1 MGGASMINQTRVGR
15 QSAIRIFAQEYSDSN
30 LPLEGVGEYAPS
42 FIITKLGAKINR
54 ALFGGVIDRFER
66 RDGDNGPSYSG
77 QLRDATGGVHRF
89 QIAPFQPELHA
100 DAEELLAR
108 FESGD
113 RFLMMMVGRARWFES
128 DDGGIFT
135 SFRAEEFCIV
145 EREVYVNWLVETSAA
160 TLRRLAAYSASLGS
174 DNNSDALEA
183 AGVPSDLIEGMI
195 LAKGHYGEFDPESY
209 KVGVL
214 QGLSM
219 ALNSNTDIEI
229 MISSNDQV
237 SQPMKSENN
246 LSINE
251 SESFSNKPNLVP
263 DGNVED
269 LILTVV
275 RNSSNVDGMPYDS
288 IVLACTE
295 AGFSRESSEDAIEDL
310 RDIKCQIIE
319 PRFGFFQIL
328 D

>member
-1 MGGASMINQTRVGR
+1 MGGAAMMNQVRFGR

-42 FIITKLGAKINR
+42 FIITKLGAKVNR

-66 RDGDNGPSYSG
+66 REGDNGPTYSG
-77 QLRDATGGVHRF
+77 HLRDATGGVHRF

-113 RFLMMMVGRARWFES
+113 RFLMMMIGRARWFES

-135 SFRAEEFCIV
+135 SFRAEEFTTV
-145 EREVYVNWLVETSAA
+145 ERSVYVNWLVEASAA
-160 TLRRLAAYSASLGS
+160 TLRRLDAYNLSLES
-174 DNNSDALEA
+174 ENTNESLKS
-183 AGVPSDLIEGMI
+183 AGVPVDLIEGMI
-195 LAKGHYGEFDPESY
+195 LAKNHYSSFDPENY

-214 QGLSM
+214 QSLSM
-219 ALNSNTDIEI
+219 AL
-229 MISSNDQV
+229 SSNSEIEQIITSTEESTV
-237 SQPMKSENN
+237 LEVPENSPQMKNDAVKSD
-246 LSINE
+246 S
-251 SESFSNKPNLVP
+251 KPTGDVDDVIL
-263 DGNVED
+263 NV
-269 LILTVV
+269 I
-275 RNSSNVDGMPYDS
+275 RSSSNPDGMPYDS
-288 IVLACTE
+288 IVLACVE

-310 RDIKCQIIE
+310 RDIKCEIIE

>member
-1 MGGASMINQTRVGR
+1 MGGAAMMNQVRFGR

-42 FIITKLGAKINR
+42 FIITKLGAKVNR

-66 RDGDNGPSYSG
+66 REGDNGPTYSG
-77 QLRDATGGVHRF
+77 HLRDATGGVHRF

-113 RFLMMMVGRARWFES
+113 RFLMMMIGRARWFES

-135 SFRAEEFCIV
+135 SFRAEEFTTV
-145 EREVYVNWLVETSAA
+145 ERSVYVNWLVEASAA
-160 TLRRLAAYSASLGS
+160 TLRRLDAYNLSLES
-174 DNNSDALEA
+174 ENTNESLKS
-183 AGVPSDLIEGMI
+183 AGVPVDLIEGMI
-195 LAKGHYGEFDPESY
+195 LAKNHYSSFDPENY

-214 QGLSM
+214 QSLSM
-219 ALNSNTDIEI
+219 AL
-229 MISSNDQV
+229 SSNSEIEQIITSTEESTVLEVPENSPQMENDAV
-237 SQPMKSENN
+237 KSD
-246 LSINE
+246 S
-251 SESFSNKPNLVP
+251 KPTGDVDDVIL
-263 DGNVED
+263 NV
-269 LILTVV
+269 I
-275 RNSSNVDGMPYDS
+275 RSSSNPDGMPYDS
-288 IVLACTE
+288 IVLACVE

-310 RDIKCQIIE
+310 RDIKCEIIE

>member
-1 MGGASMINQTRVGR
+1 MGGAAMMNQVRFGR

-42 FIITKLGAKINR
+42 FIVTKLGAKVNR

-66 RDGDNGPSYSG
+66 REGDNGPTYSG
-77 QLRDATGGVHRF
+77 HLRDATGGVHRF

-113 RFLMMMVGRARWFES
+113 RFLMMMIGRARWFES

-135 SFRAEEFCIV
+135 SFRAEEFTTV
-145 EREVYVNWLVETSAA
+145 ERSVYVNWLVEASAA
-160 TLRRLAAYSASLGS
+160 TLRRLDAYNLSLES
-174 DNNSDALEA
+174 ENTNESLKS
-183 AGVPSDLIEGMI
+183 AGVPVDLIEGMI
-195 LAKGHYGEFDPESY
+195 LAKNHYSSFDPENY

-214 QGLSM
+214 QSLSM
-219 ALNSNTDIEI
+219 AL
-229 MISSNDQV
+229 SSNSEIEQIITSTEESTVLEVPENSPQMENDAV
-237 SQPMKSENN
+237 KSD
-246 LSINE
+246 S
-251 SESFSNKPNLVP
+251 KPTGDVDDVIL
-263 DGNVED
+263 NV
-269 LILTVV
+269 I
-275 RNSSNVDGMPYDS
+275 RSSSNPDGMPYDS
-288 IVLACTE
+288 IVLACVE

-310 RDIKCQIIE
+310 RDIKCEIIE

>member
-1 MGGASMINQTRVGR
+1 MGGAAMMNQVRFGR

-42 FIITKLGAKINR
+42 FIITKLGAKVNR

-66 RDGDNGPSYSG
+66 REGDNGPTYSG
-77 QLRDATGGVHRF
+77 HLRDATGGVHRF

-113 RFLMMMVGRARWFES
+113 RFLMMMIGRARWFES

-135 SFRAEEFCIV
+135 SFRAEEFTTV
-145 EREVYVNWLVETSAA
+145 ERSVYVNWLVEASAA
-160 TLRRLAAYSASLGS
+160 TLRRLDAYNLSLES
-174 DNNSDALEA
+174 ENTNESLKS
-183 AGVPSDLIEGMI
+183 AGVPADLIEGMI
-195 LAKGHYGEFDPESY
+195 LAKNHYSSFDPENY

-214 QGLSM
+214 QSLSM
-219 ALNSNTDIEI
+219 AL
-229 MISSNDQV
+229 SSNSEIEQMITSTEESTV
-237 SQPMKSENN
+237 LEVPENN
-246 LSINE
+246 PQMKNDALKTDS
-251 SESFSNKPNLVP
+251 KPTGDVDDVIL
-263 DGNVED
+263 NV
-269 LILTVV
+269 I
-275 RNSSNVDGMPYDS
+275 RSSSNPDGMPYDS
-288 IVLACTE
+288 IVLACVE

-310 RDIKCQIIE
+310 RDIKCEIIE

>member
-1 MGGASMINQTRVGR
+1 MGGAAMMNQVRFGR
-15 QSAIRIFAQEYSDSN
+15 QSAIRIFAQEYSDAN

-42 FIITKLGAKINR
+42 FIITKLGAKVNR

-66 RDGDNGPSYSG
+66 REGDNGPTYSG
-77 QLRDATGGVHRF
+77 HLRDATGGVHRF

-135 SFRAEEFCIV
+135 SFRAEEFTTV
-145 EREVYVNWLVETSAA
+145 DRSVYVNWLVEASAA
-160 TLRRLAAYSASLGS
+160 TLRRLDAYNSSLESENSS
-174 DNNSDALEA
+174 DSLKS
-183 AGVPSDLIEGMI
+183 AGVPVDLIEGMI
-195 LAKGHYGEFDPESY
+195 LAKNHYSSFDPENY

-214 QGLSM
+214 QSLSM
-219 ALNSNTDIEI
+219 AL
-229 MISSNDQV
+229 SSN
-237 SQPMKSENN
+237 SEIEQMIA
-246 LSINE
+246 SSEESVIVETSE
-251 SESFSNKPNLVP
+251 SESQINNEDIKDTSNPTGDVDDVILNVIRSSPNP
-263 DGNVED
+263 DGV
-269 LILTVV
+269 
-275 RNSSNVDGMPYDS
+275 PYDS
-288 IVLACTE
+288 IVLACVE

-310 RDIKCQIIE
+310 RDIKCEIIE

>member
-1 MGGASMINQTRVGR
+1 MGGSTMMNQVRFGR
-15 QSAIRIFAQEYSDSN
+15 QSAIRIFAQEYSDAN

-42 FIITKLGAKINR
+42 FIITKLGAKVNR

-66 RDGDNGPSYSG
+66 REGDNGPTYSG
-77 QLRDATGGVHRF
+77 HLRDATGGVHRF

-113 RFLMMMVGRARWFES
+113 RFLMMMIGRARWFES

-135 SFRAEEFCIV
+135 SFRAEEFTTV
-145 EREVYVNWLVETSAA
+145 ERNVYVNWLVETSAA
-160 TLRRLAAYSASLGS
+160 TLRRLDAYNSSLES
-174 DNNSDALEA
+174 ENNSESLKS
-183 AGVPSDLIEGMI
+183 AGVPDDLIEGMI
-195 LAKGHYGEFDPESY
+195 LAKNHYSNFDSENY

-214 QGLSM
+214 QSLSM
-219 ALNSNTDIEI
+219 AL
-229 MISSNDQV
+229 SSN
-237 SQPMKSENN
+237 SEIENILTSVEETIAPQIN
-246 LSINE
+246 ENKTPIGNETVNE
-251 SESFSNKPNLVP
+251 SEPSGDVDDFILNAIRNSPNP
-263 DGNVED
+263 DGA
-269 LILTVV
+269 
-275 RNSSNVDGMPYDS
+275 PYDS
-288 IVLACTE
+288 IVLACVQ

-310 RDIKCQIIE
+310 RDIKCEIIE

>member
-1 MGGASMINQTRVGR
+1 MMNQVRFGR

-42 FIITKLGAKINR
+42 FIITKLGAKVNR

-66 RDGDNGPSYSG
+66 REGDNGPTYSG
-77 QLRDATGGVHRF
+77 HLRDATGGVHRF

-113 RFLMMMVGRARWFES
+113 RFLMMMIGRARWFES

-135 SFRAEEFCIV
+135 SFRAEEFTTV
-145 EREVYVNWLVETSAA
+145 ERSVYVNWLVEASAA
-160 TLRRLAAYSASLGS
+160 TLRRLDAYNLSLES
-174 DNNSDALEA
+174 ENTNESLKSV
-183 AGVPSDLIEGMI
+183 GVPEDLIEGMI
-195 LAKGHYGEFDPESY
+195 LAKNHYSSFDPENY

-214 QGLSM
+214 QSLSM
-219 ALNSNTDIEI
+219 AL
-229 MISSNDQV
+229 SSNSEIEQMITSTEESTV
-237 SQPMKSENN
+237 LEVPENSPQMKNDAVKSD
-246 LSINE
+246 S
-251 SESFSNKPNLVP
+251 KPTGDVDDVIL
-263 DGNVED
+263 NV
-269 LILTVV
+269 I
-275 RNSSNVDGMPYDS
+275 RSSSNPDGMPYDS
-288 IVLACTE
+288 IVLACVE

-310 RDIKCQIIE
+310 RDIKCEIIE

>member
-1 MGGASMINQTRVGR
+1 MGGATMMNQVRFGR

-42 FIITKLGAKINR
+42 FIITKLGAKVNR

-66 RDGDNGPSYSG
+66 REGDNGPTYSG
-77 QLRDATGGVHRF
+77 HLRDATGGVHRF

-113 RFLMMMVGRARWFES
+113 RFLMMMIGRARWFES

-135 SFRAEEFCIV
+135 SFRAEEFTTV
-145 EREVYVNWLVETSAA
+145 ERSVYVNWLVEASAA
-160 TLRRLAAYSASLGS
+160 TLRRLDAYNLSLDS
-174 DNNSDALEA
+174 ENTNESLKS
-183 AGVPSDLIEGMI
+183 AGVPADLIEGMI
-195 LAKGHYGEFDPESY
+195 LAKNHYSSFDPENY

-214 QGLSM
+214 QSLSM
-219 ALNSNTDIEI
+219 AL
-229 MISSNDQV
+229 SSNSEIEQIITSTEESTMLEV
-237 SQPMKSENN
+237 PENSPQMKNDLVKSD
-246 LSINE
+246 S
-251 SESFSNKPNLVP
+251 KPTDDVDDVIL
-263 DGNVED
+263 NV
-269 LILTVV
+269 I
-275 RNSSNVDGMPYDS
+275 RSSSNPDGMPYDS
-288 IVLACTE
+288 IVLACVE

-310 RDIKCQIIE
+310 RDIKCEIIE

>member
-1 MGGASMINQTRVGR
+1 MGGAAMMNQVRFGR

-42 FIITKLGAKINR
+42 FIITKLGAKVNR

-66 RDGDNGPSYSG
+66 REGDNGPTYSG
-77 QLRDATGGVHRF
+77 HLRDATGGVHRF
-89 QIAPFQPELHA
+89 QVAPFQPELHA

-113 RFLMMMVGRARWFES
+113 RFLMMMIGRARWFES

-135 SFRAEEFCIV
+135 SFRAEEFTTV
-145 EREVYVNWLVETSAA
+145 ERSVYVNWLVEASAA
-160 TLRRLAAYSASLGS
+160 TLRRLDAYNLSLES
-174 DNNSDALEA
+174 ENTNESLKS
-183 AGVPSDLIEGMI
+183 AGVPADLIEGMI
-195 LAKGHYGEFDPESY
+195 LAKNHYSSFDPENY

-214 QGLSM
+214 QSLSM
-219 ALNSNTDIEI
+219 AL
-229 MISSNDQV
+229 SSNSEIEQMITSTEESTV
-237 SQPMKSENN
+237 LEVPENN
-246 LSINE
+246 PQMKNDALKTDS
-251 SESFSNKPNLVP
+251 KPTGDVDDIIL
-263 DGNVED
+263 NV
-269 LILTVV
+269 I
-275 RNSSNVDGMPYDS
+275 RSSSNPDGMPYDS
-288 IVLACTE
+288 IVLACVE

-310 RDIKCQIIE
+310 RDIKCEIIE

>member
-1 MGGASMINQTRVGR
+1 MGGAAMMNQVRFGR

-42 FIITKLGAKINR
+42 FIITKLGAKVNR

-66 RDGDNGPSYSG
+66 REGDNGPTYSG
-77 QLRDATGGVHRF
+77 HLRDATGGVHRF

-113 RFLMMMVGRARWFES
+113 RFLMMMIGRARWFES

-135 SFRAEEFCIV
+135 SFRAEEFTTV
-145 EREVYVNWLVETSAA
+145 ERSVYVNWLVEASAA
-160 TLRRLAAYSASLGS
+160 TLRRLDAYNLSLES
-174 DNNSDALEA
+174 ENTNESLKS
-183 AGVPSDLIEGMI
+183 AGVPADLIEGMI
-195 LAKGHYGEFDPESY
+195 LAKNHYSSFDPENY

-214 QGLSM
+214 QSLSM
-219 ALNSNTDIEI
+219 AL
-229 MISSNDQV
+229 SSNSEIEQMITSTEESPVLEVPENSPQMENDAV
-237 SQPMKSENN
+237 KSD
-246 LSINE
+246 S
-251 SESFSNKPNLVP
+251 KPTGDVDDVIL
-263 DGNVED
+263 NV
-269 LILTVV
+269 I
-275 RNSSNVDGMPYDS
+275 RSSSNPDGMPYDS
-288 IVLACTE
+288 IVLACVE

-310 RDIKCQIIE
+310 RDIKCEIIE

>member
-1 MGGASMINQTRVGR
+1 MGGAAMMNQVRFGR

-42 FIITKLGAKINR
+42 FIITKLGAKVNR

-66 RDGDNGPSYSG
+66 REGDNGPTYSG
-77 QLRDATGGVHRF
+77 HLRDATGGVHRF

-113 RFLMMMVGRARWFES
+113 RFLMMMIGRARWFES

-135 SFRAEEFCIV
+135 SFRAEEFTTV
-145 EREVYVNWLVETSAA
+145 ERSVYVNWLVETSAA
-160 TLRRLAAYSASLGS
+160 TLRRLDAYNLSLES
-174 DNNSDALEA
+174 ENTNESLKS
-183 AGVPSDLIEGMI
+183 AGVPADLIEGMI
-195 LAKGHYGEFDPESY
+195 LAKNHYSSFDPENY

-214 QGLSM
+214 QSLSM
-219 ALNSNTDIEI
+219 AL
-229 MISSNDQV
+229 SSNSEIEQMITSTEESTV
-237 SQPMKSENN
+237 LEVPENN
-246 LSINE
+246 PQMKNDDLKTDS
-251 SESFSNKPNLVP
+251 KPTGDVDDIIL
-263 DGNVED
+263 NV
-269 LILTVV
+269 I
-275 RNSSNVDGMPYDS
+275 RSSSNPDGMPYDS
-288 IVLACTE
+288 IVLACVE

-310 RDIKCQIIE
+310 RDIKCEIIE

>member
-1 MGGASMINQTRVGR
+1 MMNQVRFGR

-42 FIITKLGAKINR
+42 FIITKLGAKVNR

-66 RDGDNGPSYSG
+66 REGDNGPTYSG
-77 QLRDATGGVHRF
+77 HLRDATGGVHRF

-113 RFLMMMVGRARWFES
+113 RFLMMMIGRARWFES

-135 SFRAEEFCIV
+135 SFRAEEFTTV
-145 EREVYVNWLVETSAA
+145 ERSVYVNWLVEASAA
-160 TLRRLAAYSASLGS
+160 TLRRLDAYNLSLDS
-174 DNNSDALEA
+174 ENTNESLKS

-195 LAKGHYGEFDPESY
+195 LAKNHYSSFDPENY

-214 QGLSM
+214 QSLSM
-219 ALNSNTDIEI
+219 AL
-229 MISSNDQV
+229 SSNSEIEQIIT
-237 SQPMKSENN
+237 STEESTMLEAPENSPQMKNDAVKSD
-246 LSINE
+246 S
-251 SESFSNKPNLVP
+251 KPTGDV
-263 DGNVED
+263 DDV
-269 LILTVV
+269 ILDVI
-275 RNSSNVDGMPYDS
+275 RSSSNPDGMPYDS
-288 IVLACTE
+288 IVLACVE

-310 RDIKCQIIE
+310 RDIKCEIIE

>member
-1 MGGASMINQTRVGR
+1 MGGAAMMNQVRFGR

-42 FIITKLGAKINR
+42 FIVTKLGAKVNR

-66 RDGDNGPSYSG
+66 REGDNGPTYSG
-77 QLRDATGGVHRF
+77 HLRDATGGVHRF

-113 RFLMMMVGRARWFES
+113 RFLMMMIGRARWFES

-135 SFRAEEFCIV
+135 SFRAEEFTTV
-145 EREVYVNWLVETSAA
+145 ERSVYVNWLVEASAA
-160 TLRRLAAYSASLGS
+160 TLRRLDAYNLSLES
-174 DNNSDALEA
+174 ENTNESLKS
-183 AGVPSDLIEGMI
+183 AGVPADLIEGMI
-195 LAKGHYGEFDPESY
+195 LAKNHYSSFDPENY

-214 QGLSM
+214 QSLSM
-219 ALNSNTDIEI
+219 AL
-229 MISSNDQV
+229 SSNSEIEQIITSTEESTVLEVPENSPQMENDAV
-237 SQPMKSENN
+237 KSD
-246 LSINE
+246 S
-251 SESFSNKPNLVP
+251 KPTGDVDDVIL
-263 DGNVED
+263 NV
-269 LILTVV
+269 I
-275 RNSSNVDGMPYDS
+275 RSSSNPDGMPYDS
-288 IVLACTE
+288 IVLACVE

-310 RDIKCQIIE
+310 RDIKCEIIE

>member
-1 MGGASMINQTRVGR
+1 MGGSTMINQVRFGR
-15 QSAIRIFAQEYSDSN
+15 QSAIRIFAQEYSDAN

-42 FIITKLGAKINR
+42 FIITKLGAKVNR

-66 RDGDNGPSYSG
+66 REGDNGPTYSG
-77 QLRDATGGVHRF
+77 HLRDATGGVHRF

-145 EREVYVNWLVETSAA
+145 EREVYVNWLVETSSA

-174 DNNSDALEA
+174 DNNSDALESV
-183 AGVPSDLIEGMI
+183 GVPSDLIEGLI
-195 LAKGHYGEFDPESY
+195 LSKEHYGDFDPESY
-209 KVGVL
+209 RVGVL

-219 ALNSNTDIEI
+219 ALNSDAEIEL
-229 MISSNDQV
+229 MMPSSNQESQSSESEDTFSSQV
-237 SQPMKSENN
+237 SEDVAKKS
-246 LSINE
+246 
-251 SESFSNKPNLVP
+251 NLVAQG
-263 DGNVED
+263 DVEE
-269 LILTVV
+269 LILNVV
-275 RNSSNVDGMPYDS
+275 RNSSNVDGITYDS

-310 RDIKCQIIE
+310 RDIKCKIIE

>member
-1 MGGASMINQTRVGR
+1 MGGSTMMNQVRFSR
-15 QSAIRIFAQEYSDSN
+15 QSAIRIFAQEYSDAN

-42 FIITKLGAKINR
+42 FIITKLGAKVNR

-66 RDGDNGPSYSG
+66 REGDNGPTYSG
-77 QLRDATGGVHRF
+77 HLRDATGGVHRF

-113 RFLMMMVGRARWFES
+113 RFLMMMIGRARWFES

-135 SFRAEEFCIV
+135 SFRAEEFTTV
-145 EREVYVNWLVETSAA
+145 ERSVYVNWLVETSAA
-160 TLRRLAAYSASLGS
+160 TLRRLDAYNSSLES
-174 DNNSDALEA
+174 ENSVESLKS
-183 AGVPSDLIEGMI
+183 AGVPEDLIEGMI
-195 LAKGHYGEFDPESY
+195 LAKNHYSSFDPENY

-214 QGLSM
+214 QSLSM
-219 ALNSNTDIEI
+219 AV
-229 MISSNDQV
+229 SSNSEIEQMLI
-237 SQPMKSENN
+237 STEESKSPATSENN
-246 LSINE
+246 SQT
-251 SESFSNKPNLVP
+251 SDDVKSDSKPSGDVDEVILNVIRSSPNP
-263 DGNVED
+263 DGV
-269 LILTVV
+269 
-275 RNSSNVDGMPYDS
+275 PYDS
-288 IVLACTE
+288 IVLACVE

-310 RDIKCQIIE
+310 RDIKCEIIE

>member
-1 MGGASMINQTRVGR
+1 MGGAAMMNQVRFGR
-15 QSAIRIFAQEYSDSN
+15 QSAIRIFAQEYSDAN

-42 FIITKLGAKINR
+42 FIITKLGAKVNR

-66 RDGDNGPSYSG
+66 REGDNGPTYSG
-77 QLRDATGGVHRF
+77 HLRDATGGVHRF

-135 SFRAEEFCIV
+135 SFRAEEFTTV
-145 EREVYVNWLVETSAA
+145 DRSVYVNWLVEASAA
-160 TLRRLAAYSASLGS
+160 TLRRLDAYNSSLESENSS
-174 DNNSDALEA
+174 DSLKS
-183 AGVPSDLIEGMI
+183 AGVPVDLIEGMI
-195 LAKGHYGEFDPESY
+195 LAKNHYSSFDPENY

-214 QGLSM
+214 QSLSM
-219 ALNSNTDIEI
+219 AL
-229 MISSNDQV
+229 SSNSEIEQMIV
-237 SQPMKSENN
+237 SPEESVVVET
-246 LSINE
+246 
-251 SESFSNKPNLVP
+251 SESKSQINNEDIKNTSNPTGDVDDVILNVIRSSPNP
-263 DGNVED
+263 DGV
-269 LILTVV
+269 
-275 RNSSNVDGMPYDS
+275 PYDS
-288 IVLACTE
+288 IVLACVE

-310 RDIKCQIIE
+310 RDIKCEIIE

>member
-1 MGGASMINQTRVGR
+1 MGGAAMMNQVRFGR
-15 QSAIRIFAQEYSDSN
+15 QSAIRIFAHEYSDAN

-42 FIITKLGAKINR
+42 FIITKLGAKVNR

-66 RDGDNGPSYSG
+66 REGDNGPTYSG
-77 QLRDATGGVHRF
+77 HLRDATGGVHRF

-135 SFRAEEFCIV
+135 SFRAEEFTTV
-145 EREVYVNWLVETSAA
+145 DRSVYVNWLVEASAA
-160 TLRRLAAYSASLGS
+160 TLRRLDAYNSSLESENSS
-174 DNNSDALEA
+174 DSLKS
-183 AGVPSDLIEGMI
+183 AGVPVDLIEGMI
-195 LAKGHYGEFDPESY
+195 LAKNHYSSFDPENY

-214 QGLSM
+214 QSLSM
-219 ALNSNTDIEI
+219 AL
-229 MISSNDQV
+229 SSNSEIEQMIV
-237 SQPMKSENN
+237 SPEESVVVET
-246 LSINE
+246 
-251 SESFSNKPNLVP
+251 SESKSQKNNEDIKNAPNPTGDVDDVILNVIRSSSNP
-263 DGNVED
+263 DGV
-269 LILTVV
+269 
-275 RNSSNVDGMPYDS
+275 PYDS
-288 IVLACTE
+288 IVLACVE

-310 RDIKCQIIE
+310 RDIKCEIIE

>member
-1 MGGASMINQTRVGR
+1 MGGAAMMNQVRFGR

-42 FIITKLGAKINR
+42 FIITKLGAKVNR

-66 RDGDNGPSYSG
+66 REGDNGPTYSG
-77 QLRDATGGVHRF
+77 HLRDATGGVHRF

-113 RFLMMMVGRARWFES
+113 RFLMMMIGRARWFES

-135 SFRAEEFCIV
+135 SFRAEEFTTV
-145 EREVYVNWLVETSAA
+145 ERSVYVNWLVEASAA
-160 TLRRLAAYSASLGS
+160 TLRRLDAYNLSLES
-174 DNNSDALEA
+174 ENTNESLKS
-183 AGVPSDLIEGMI
+183 AGVPADLIEGMI
-195 LAKGHYGEFDPESY
+195 LAKNHYSSFDPENY

-214 QGLSM
+214 QSLSM
-219 ALNSNTDIEI
+219 AL
-229 MISSNDQV
+229 SSNSEIEQMITSTEESTV
-237 SQPMKSENN
+237 LEVPENSPQMKNDAVKSD
-246 LSINE
+246 S
-251 SESFSNKPNLVP
+251 KPTGDVDDVIL
-263 DGNVED
+263 NV
-269 LILTVV
+269 I
-275 RNSSNVDGMPYDS
+275 RSSSNPDGMPYDS
-288 IVLACTE
+288 IVLACVE

-310 RDIKCQIIE
+310 RDIKCEIIE

>member
-1 MGGASMINQTRVGR
+1 MMNQVRFGR

-42 FIITKLGAKINR
+42 FIITKLGAKVNR

-66 RDGDNGPSYSG
+66 REGDNGPTYSG
-77 QLRDATGGVHRF
+77 HLRDATGGVHRF

-113 RFLMMMVGRARWFES
+113 RFLMMMIGRARWFES

-135 SFRAEEFCIV
+135 SFRAEEFTTV
-145 EREVYVNWLVETSAA
+145 ERSVYVNWLVETSAA
-160 TLRRLAAYSASLGS
+160 TLRRLDAYNLSLES
-174 DNNSDALEA
+174 ENTNESLKS
-183 AGVPSDLIEGMI
+183 AGVPADLIEGMI
-195 LAKGHYGEFDPESY
+195 LAKNHYSSFDPENY

-214 QGLSM
+214 QSLSM
-219 ALNSNTDIEI
+219 AL
-229 MISSNDQV
+229 SSNSEIEQMITSTEESTV
-237 SQPMKSENN
+237 LEVPENSPQMKNDAVKSD
-246 LSINE
+246 S
-251 SESFSNKPNLVP
+251 KPTGDVDDVIL
-263 DGNVED
+263 NV
-269 LILTVV
+269 I
-275 RNSSNVDGMPYDS
+275 RSSSNPDGMPYDS
-288 IVLACTE
+288 IVLACVE

-310 RDIKCQIIE
+310 RDIKCEIIE

>member
-1 MGGASMINQTRVGR
+1 MGGAAMMNQVRFGR

-42 FIITKLGAKINR
+42 FIITKLGAKVNR

-66 RDGDNGPSYSG
+66 REGDNGPTYSG
-77 QLRDATGGVHRF
+77 HLRDATGGVHRF

-113 RFLMMMVGRARWFES
+113 RFLMMMIGRARWFES

-135 SFRAEEFCIV
+135 SFRAEEFTTV
-145 EREVYVNWLVETSAA
+145 ERSVYVNWLVEASAA
-160 TLRRLAAYSASLGS
+160 TLRRLDAYNLSLES
-174 DNNSDALEA
+174 ENTNESLKS
-183 AGVPSDLIEGMI
+183 AGVPADLIEGMI
-195 LAKGHYGEFDPESY
+195 LAKNHYSSFDPENY

-214 QGLSM
+214 QSLSM
-219 ALNSNTDIEI
+219 AL
-229 MISSNDQV
+229 SSNSEIEQMITSTEESTV
-237 SQPMKSENN
+237 LEVPENSPPMVNDAVKSD
-246 LSINE
+246 S
-251 SESFSNKPNLVP
+251 KPTGDVDDVIL
-263 DGNVED
+263 NV
-269 LILTVV
+269 I
-275 RNSSNVDGMPYDS
+275 RSSSKPDGMPYDS
-288 IVLACTE
+288 IVLACVE

-310 RDIKCQIIE
+310 RDIKCEIIE

>member
-1 MGGASMINQTRVGR
+1 MGGAAMMNQVRFGR

-42 FIITKLGAKINR
+42 FIITKLGAKVNR

-66 RDGDNGPSYSG
+66 REGDNGPTYSG
-77 QLRDATGGVHRF
+77 HLRDATGGVHRF

-113 RFLMMMVGRARWFES
+113 RFLMMMIGRARWFES

-135 SFRAEEFCIV
+135 SFRAEEFTTV
-145 EREVYVNWLVETSAA
+145 ERSVYVNWLVEASAA
-160 TLRRLAAYSASLGS
+160 TLRRLDAYNLSLES
-174 DNNSDALEA
+174 ENTNESLKS
-183 AGVPSDLIEGMI
+183 AGVPVDLIEGMI
-195 LAKGHYGEFDPESY
+195 LAKNHYSSFDPENY

-214 QGLSM
+214 QSLSM
-219 ALNSNTDIEI
+219 AL
-229 MISSNDQV
+229 SSNSEIEQMITSTEESTV
-237 SQPMKSENN
+237 LEVPENSPQTNNEAVKSD
-246 LSINE
+246 S
-251 SESFSNKPNLVP
+251 KPTGDVDDVIL
-263 DGNVED
+263 NV
-269 LILTVV
+269 I
-275 RNSSNVDGMPYDS
+275 RSSSNPDGMPYDS
-288 IVLACTE
+288 IVLACVE

-310 RDIKCQIIE
+310 RDIKCEIIE

>member
-1 MGGASMINQTRVGR
+1 MGGAAMMNQVRFGR
-15 QSAIRIFAQEYSDSN
+15 QSAIRIFAQEYSDAN

-42 FIITKLGAKINR
+42 FIITKLGAKVNR

-66 RDGDNGPSYSG
+66 REGDNGPTYSG
-77 QLRDATGGVHRF
+77 HLRDATGGVHRF

-135 SFRAEEFCIV
+135 SFRAEEFTTV
-145 EREVYVNWLVETSAA
+145 DRSVYVNWLVEASAA
-160 TLRRLAAYSASLGS
+160 TLRRLDAYNSSLESENSS
-174 DNNSDALEA
+174 DSLKS
-183 AGVPSDLIEGMI
+183 AGVPVDLIEGMI
-195 LAKGHYGEFDPESY
+195 LAKNHYSSFDPENY

-214 QGLSM
+214 QSLSM
-219 ALNSNTDIEI
+219 AL
-229 MISSNDQV
+229 SSNSEIEQMIV
-237 SQPMKSENN
+237 SPEESVVVET
-246 LSINE
+246 
-251 SESFSNKPNLVP
+251 SESKSQINNEGIKNAPNPTGDVDDVILNVIRSSSNP
-263 DGNVED
+263 DGV
-269 LILTVV
+269 
-275 RNSSNVDGMPYDS
+275 PYDS
-288 IVLACTE
+288 IVLACVE

-310 RDIKCQIIE
+310 RDIKCEIIE

>member
-1 MGGASMINQTRVGR
+1 MGGAAMMNQVRFGR
-15 QSAIRIFAQEYSDSN
+15 QSAIRIFAQEYSDAN

-42 FIITKLGAKINR
+42 FIITKLGAKVNR

-66 RDGDNGPSYSG
+66 REGDNGPTYSG
-77 QLRDATGGVHRF
+77 HLRDATGGVHRF

-135 SFRAEEFCIV
+135 SFRAEEFTTV
-145 EREVYVNWLVETSAA
+145 DRSVYVNWLVEASAA
-160 TLRRLAAYSASLGS
+160 TLRRLDAYNSSLES
-174 DNNSDALEA
+174 ENNSDSLES
-183 AGVPSDLIEGMI
+183 AGVPVDLIEGMI
-195 LAKGHYGEFDPESY
+195 LAKNHYSSFDPENY

-214 QGLSM
+214 QSLSM
-219 ALNSNTDIEI
+219 AL
-229 MISSNDQV
+229 SSN
-237 SQPMKSENN
+237 SEIEQMIA
-246 LSINE
+246 SSE
-251 SESFSNKPNLVP
+251 ESVVVETSESKSQINNEDIKNTSNPTGDVDDVILNVIRSSPNP
-263 DGNVED
+263 DGV
-269 LILTVV
+269 
-275 RNSSNVDGMPYDS
+275 PYDS
-288 IVLACTE
+288 IVLACVE

-310 RDIKCQIIE
+310 RDIKCEIIE

>member
-1 MGGASMINQTRVGR
+1 MGGATMMNQVRFGR
-15 QSAIRIFAQEYSDSN
+15 QSAIRIFAQEYSDAN

-42 FIITKLGAKINR
+42 FIITKLGAKVNR

-66 RDGDNGPSYSG
+66 REGDNGPTYSG
-77 QLRDATGGVHRF
+77 HLRDATGGVHRF

-135 SFRAEEFCIV
+135 SFRAEEFTTV
-145 EREVYVNWLVETSAA
+145 DRSVYVNWLVEASAA
-160 TLRRLAAYSASLGS
+160 TLRRLDAYNSSLESENSS
-174 DNNSDALEA
+174 DSLKS
-183 AGVPSDLIEGMI
+183 AGVPVDLIEGMI
-195 LAKGHYGEFDPESY
+195 LAKNHYSSFDPENY

-214 QGLSM
+214 QSLSM
-219 ALNSNTDIEI
+219 AL
-229 MISSNDQV
+229 SSNSEIEQMIV
-237 SQPMKSENN
+237 SPEESVVVET
-246 LSINE
+246 
-251 SESFSNKPNLVP
+251 SESKSQINNEDIKNAPNPTGDVDDVILNVIRSSSNP
-263 DGNVED
+263 DGV
-269 LILTVV
+269 
-275 RNSSNVDGMPYDS
+275 PYDS
-288 IVLACTE
+288 IVLACVE

-310 RDIKCQIIE
+310 RDIKCEIIE

>member
-1 MGGASMINQTRVGR
+1 MGGSTVINQVRIGR
-15 QSAIRIFAQEYSDSN
+15 QSAIRIFAQEYSDAN

-42 FIITKLGAKINR
+42 FIITKLGAKVNR

-66 RDGDNGPSYSG
+66 REGDNGPTYSG
-77 QLRDATGGVHRF
+77 HLRDATGGVHRF

-113 RFLMMMVGRARWFES
+113 RFLMMMIGRARWFES

-135 SFRAEEFCIV
+135 SFRAEEFTTV
-145 EREVYVNWLVETSAA
+145 DRSVYVNWLVEASAA
-160 TLRRLAAYSASLGS
+160 TLRRLDAYNSSLESENSS
-174 DNNSDALEA
+174 DSLKS
-183 AGVPSDLIEGMI
+183 AGVPVDLIEGMI
-195 LAKGHYGEFDPESY
+195 LAKNHYSSFDPENY

-214 QGLSM
+214 QSLSM
-219 ALNSNTDIEI
+219 AL
-229 MISSNDQV
+229 SSN
-237 SQPMKSENN
+237 SEIEQMIA
-246 LSINE
+246 SSE
-251 SESFSNKPNLVP
+251 ESVVVETSESKSQINNEDIKNTSNPTGDVDDVILNVIRSSPNP
-263 DGNVED
+263 DGV
-269 LILTVV
+269 
-275 RNSSNVDGMPYDS
+275 PYDS
-288 IVLACTE
+288 IVLACVE

-310 RDIKCQIIE
+310 RDIKCEIIE

>member
-1 MGGASMINQTRVGR
+1 MGGAAMMNQVRFGR

-42 FIITKLGAKINR
+42 FIITKLGAKVNR

-66 RDGDNGPSYSG
+66 REGDNGPTYSG
-77 QLRDATGGVHRF
+77 HLRDATGGVHRF

-113 RFLMMMVGRARWFES
+113 RFLMMMIGRARWFES

-135 SFRAEEFCIV
+135 SFRAEEFKRV
-145 EREVYVNWLVETSAA
+145 ERSVYVNWLVEASAA
-160 TLRRLAAYSASLGS
+160 TLRRLDAYNLSLES
-174 DNNSDALEA
+174 ENTNESLKSV
-183 AGVPSDLIEGMI
+183 GVPEDLIEGMI
-195 LAKGHYGEFDPESY
+195 LAKNHYSSFDPENY

-214 QGLSM
+214 QSLSM
-219 ALNSNTDIEI
+219 AL
-229 MISSNDQV
+229 SSNSEIEQMITSTEESTV
-237 SQPMKSENN
+237 LEVPENSPQMKNDALKSD
-246 LSINE
+246 SKPTGDVDDVIINVIR
-251 SESFSNKPNLVP
+251 S
-263 DGNVED
+263 
-269 LILTVV
+269 
-275 RNSSNVDGMPYDS
+275 SSNPDGMPYDS
-288 IVLACTE
+288 IVLACVE

-310 RDIKCQIIE
+310 RDIKCEIIE

>member
-1 MGGASMINQTRVGR
+1 MGGAAMMNQVRFGR

-42 FIITKLGAKINR
+42 FIVTKLGAKVNR

-66 RDGDNGPSYSG
+66 REGDNGPTYSG
-77 QLRDATGGVHRF
+77 HLRDATGGVHRF

-113 RFLMMMVGRARWFES
+113 RFLMMMIGRARWFES

-135 SFRAEEFCIV
+135 SFRAEEFTTV
-145 EREVYVNWLVETSAA
+145 ERSVYVNWLVEASAA
-160 TLRRLAAYSASLGS
+160 TLRRLDAYNLSLES
-174 DNNSDALEA
+174 ENTNESLKS
-183 AGVPSDLIEGMI
+183 AGVPADLIEGMI
-195 LAKGHYGEFDPESY
+195 LAKNHYSSFDPENY

-214 QGLSM
+214 QSLSM
-219 ALNSNTDIEI
+219 AL
-229 MISSNDQV
+229 SSNSEIEQMITSTEESTV
-237 SQPMKSENN
+237 LEVPENSPQMKNDAVKSD
-246 LSINE
+246 S
-251 SESFSNKPNLVP
+251 KPTGDVDDVIL
-263 DGNVED
+263 NV
-269 LILTVV
+269 I
-275 RNSSNVDGMPYDS
+275 RSSSNPDGMPYDS
-288 IVLACTE
+288 IVLACVE

-310 RDIKCQIIE
+310 RDIKCEIIE

>member
-1 MGGASMINQTRVGR
+1 MGGAAMMNQVRFGR
-15 QSAIRIFAQEYSDSN
+15 QSAIRIFAQEYSDAN

-42 FIITKLGAKINR
+42 FIITKLGAKVNR

-66 RDGDNGPSYSG
+66 REGDNGPTYSG
-77 QLRDATGGVHRF
+77 HLRDATGGVHRF

-135 SFRAEEFCIV
+135 SFRAEEFTTV
-145 EREVYVNWLVETSAA
+145 DRSVYVNWLVEASAA
-160 TLRRLAAYSASLGS
+160 TLRRLDAYNSSLESENSS
-174 DNNSDALEA
+174 DSLKS
-183 AGVPSDLIEGMI
+183 AGVPVDLIEGMI
-195 LAKGHYGEFDPESY
+195 LAKNHYSSFDPENY

-214 QGLSM
+214 QSLSM
-219 ALNSNTDIEI
+219 AL
-229 MISSNDQV
+229 SSN
-237 SQPMKSENN
+237 SEIEQMIA
-246 LSINE
+246 SSEESVVVETSE
-251 SESFSNKPNLVP
+251 SESQINNEDIKDTSNPTGDVDDVILNVIRSSPNP
-263 DGNVED
+263 DGV
-269 LILTVV
+269 
-275 RNSSNVDGMPYDS
+275 PYDS
-288 IVLACTE
+288 IVLACVE

-310 RDIKCQIIE
+310 RDIKCEIIE

>member
-1 MGGASMINQTRVGR
+1 MGGAAMMNQVRFGR

-42 FIITKLGAKINR
+42 FIITKLGAKVNR

-66 RDGDNGPSYSG
+66 REGDNGPTYSG
-77 QLRDATGGVHRF
+77 HLRDATGGVHRF

-113 RFLMMMVGRARWFES
+113 RFLMMMIGRARWFES

-135 SFRAEEFCIV
+135 SFRAEEFTTV
-145 EREVYVNWLVETSAA
+145 ERSVYVNWLVEASAA
-160 TLRRLAAYSASLGS
+160 TLRRLDAYNLSLES
-174 DNNSDALEA
+174 ENTNESLKS
-183 AGVPSDLIEGMI
+183 AGVPADLIEGMI
-195 LAKGHYGEFDPESY
+195 LAKNHYSSFDPENY

-214 QGLSM
+214 QSLSM
-219 ALNSNTDIEI
+219 AL
-229 MISSNDQV
+229 SSNSEIEQMITSTEESTV
-237 SQPMKSENN
+237 LEVPENSPQMKNDAVKSD
-246 LSINE
+246 SKPTGDVDDVIINVIR
-251 SESFSNKPNLVP
+251 S
-263 DGNVED
+263 
-269 LILTVV
+269 
-275 RNSSNVDGMPYDS
+275 SSNPDGMPYDS
-288 IVLACTE
+288 IVLACVE

-310 RDIKCQIIE
+310 RDIKCEIIE

>member
-1 MGGASMINQTRVGR
+1 MGGAAMMNQVRFGR
-15 QSAIRIFAQEYSDSN
+15 QSAIRIFAQEYSDAN

-42 FIITKLGAKINR
+42 FIITKLGAKVNR

-66 RDGDNGPSYSG
+66 REGDNGPTYSG
-77 QLRDATGGVHRF
+77 HLRDATGGVHRF

-135 SFRAEEFCIV
+135 SFRAEEFTTV
-145 EREVYVNWLVETSAA
+145 DRSVYVNWLVEASAA
-160 TLRRLAAYSASLGS
+160 TLRRLDAYNSSLESENSS
-174 DNNSDALEA
+174 DSLKS
-183 AGVPSDLIEGMI
+183 AGVPVDLIEGMI
-195 LAKGHYGEFDPESY
+195 LAKNHYSSFDPENY

-214 QGLSM
+214 QSLSM
-219 ALNSNTDIEI
+219 AL
-229 MISSNDQV
+229 SSN
-237 SQPMKSENN
+237 SEIEQMIA
-246 LSINE
+246 SSE
-251 SESFSNKPNLVP
+251 ESVVVETSESKSQINNEDIKNTSNPTGDVDDVILNVIRSSSNP
-263 DGNVED
+263 DGV
-269 LILTVV
+269 
-275 RNSSNVDGMPYDS
+275 PYDS
-288 IVLACTE
+288 IVLACVE

-310 RDIKCQIIE
+310 RDIKCEIIE

>member
-1 MGGASMINQTRVGR
+1 MGGATMMNQVRFGR

-42 FIITKLGAKINR
+42 FIITKLGAKVNR

-66 RDGDNGPSYSG
+66 REGDNGPTYSG
-77 QLRDATGGVHRF
+77 HLRDATGGVHRF

-113 RFLMMMVGRARWFES
+113 RFLMMMIGRARWFES

-135 SFRAEEFCIV
+135 SFRAEEFTTV
-145 EREVYVNWLVETSAA
+145 ERSVYVNWLVEASAA
-160 TLRRLAAYSASLGS
+160 TLRRLDAYNLSLES
-174 DNNSDALEA
+174 ENTNESLKS
-183 AGVPSDLIEGMI
+183 AGVPADLIEGMI
-195 LAKGHYGEFDPESY
+195 LAKNHYSSFDPENY

-214 QGLSM
+214 QSLSM
-219 ALNSNTDIEI
+219 AL
-229 MISSNDQV
+229 SSNSEIEQMITSTEESTV
-237 SQPMKSENN
+237 LEVPENSPQMKNDRVKSD
-246 LSINE
+246 S
-251 SESFSNKPNLVP
+251 KPTDDVDDVIL
-263 DGNVED
+263 NV
-269 LILTVV
+269 I
-275 RNSSNVDGMPYDS
+275 RSSSNPDGMPYDS
-288 IVLACTE
+288 IVLACVE

-310 RDIKCQIIE
+310 RDIKCEIIE

>member
-1 MGGASMINQTRVGR
+1 MGGAAMMNQVRFGR
-15 QSAIRIFAQEYSDSN
+15 QSAIRIFAQEYSDAN

-42 FIITKLGAKINR
+42 FIITKLGAKVNR

-66 RDGDNGPSYSG
+66 REGDNGPTYSG
-77 QLRDATGGVHRF
+77 HLRDATGGVHRF

-135 SFRAEEFCIV
+135 SFRAEEFTTV
-145 EREVYVNWLVETSAA
+145 DRSVYVNWLVEASAA
-160 TLRRLAAYSASLGS
+160 TLRRLDAYNSSLES
-174 DNNSDALEA
+174 ENNSDSLES
-183 AGVPSDLIEGMI
+183 AGVPIDLIEGMI
-195 LAKGHYGEFDPESY
+195 LAKNHYSSFDPENY

-214 QGLSM
+214 QSLSM
-219 ALNSNTDIEI
+219 AL
-229 MISSNDQV
+229 SSN
-237 SQPMKSENN
+237 SEIEQMIA
-246 LSINE
+246 SSE
-251 SESFSNKPNLVP
+251 ESVVVETSESKSQINNEDIKNTSNPTGDVDDVILNVIRSSPNP
-263 DGNVED
+263 DGV
-269 LILTVV
+269 
-275 RNSSNVDGMPYDS
+275 PYDS
-288 IVLACTE
+288 IVLACVE

-310 RDIKCQIIE
+310 RDIKCEIIE

>member
-1 MGGASMINQTRVGR
+1 MMNQVRFGR
-15 QSAIRIFAQEYSDSN
+15 QSAIRIFAQEYSDAN

-42 FIITKLGAKINR
+42 FIITKLGAKVNR

-66 RDGDNGPSYSG
+66 REGDNGPTYSG
-77 QLRDATGGVHRF
+77 HLRDATGGVHRF

-135 SFRAEEFCIV
+135 SFRAEEFTTV
-145 EREVYVNWLVETSAA
+145 DRSVYVNWLVETSAA
-160 TLRRLAAYSASLGS
+160 TLRRLDAYNSSLESENSS
-174 DNNSDALEA
+174 DSLKS
-183 AGVPSDLIEGMI
+183 AGVPVDLIEGMI
-195 LAKGHYGEFDPESY
+195 LAKNHYSSFDPENY

-214 QGLSM
+214 QSLSM
-219 ALNSNTDIEI
+219 AL
-229 MISSNDQV
+229 SSNSEIEQMIV
-237 SQPMKSENN
+237 SPEESVVVET
-246 LSINE
+246 
-251 SESFSNKPNLVP
+251 SESKSQINNEDIKNAPNPTGDVDDVILNVIRSSSNP
-263 DGNVED
+263 DGV
-269 LILTVV
+269 
-275 RNSSNVDGMPYDS
+275 PYDS
-288 IVLACTE
+288 IVLACVE

-310 RDIKCQIIE
+310 RDIKCEIIE

>member
-1 MGGASMINQTRVGR
+1 MGGAAMMNQVRFGR

-42 FIITKLGAKINR
+42 FIITKLGAKVNR

-66 RDGDNGPSYSG
+66 REGDNGPTYSG
-77 QLRDATGGVHRF
+77 HLRDATGGVHRF

-113 RFLMMMVGRARWFES
+113 RFLMMMIGRARWFES

-135 SFRAEEFCIV
+135 SFRAEEFTTV
-145 EREVYVNWLVETSAA
+145 ERSVYVNWLVEASAA
-160 TLRRLAAYSASLGS
+160 TLRRLDAYNLSLESENTNGS
-174 DNNSDALEA
+174 LKS
-183 AGVPSDLIEGMI
+183 AGVPADLIEGMI
-195 LAKGHYGEFDPESY
+195 LAKNHYSSFDPENY

-214 QGLSM
+214 QSLSM
-219 ALNSNTDIEI
+219 AL
-229 MISSNDQV
+229 SSNSEIEQMITPTEESTV
-237 SQPMKSENN
+237 LEVPENSPLMKNDALKSD
-246 LSINE
+246 SKPTGDVDDVIINVIR
-251 SESFSNKPNLVP
+251 S
-263 DGNVED
+263 
-269 LILTVV
+269 
-275 RNSSNVDGMPYDS
+275 SSNPDGMPYDS
-288 IVLACTE
+288 IVLACVE

-310 RDIKCQIIE
+310 RDIKCEIIE

>member
-1 MGGASMINQTRVGR
+1 MMNQVRFGR

-42 FIITKLGAKINR
+42 FIITKLGAKVNR

-66 RDGDNGPSYSG
+66 REGDNGPTYSG
-77 QLRDATGGVHRF
+77 HLRDATGGVHRF

-113 RFLMMMVGRARWFES
+113 RFLMMMIGRARWFES

-135 SFRAEEFCIV
+135 SFRAEEFTTV
-145 EREVYVNWLVETSAA
+145 ERSVYVNWLVEASAA
-160 TLRRLAAYSASLGS
+160 TLRRLDAYNLSLES
-174 DNNSDALEA
+174 ENTNESLKS
-183 AGVPSDLIEGMI
+183 AGVPVDLIEGMI
-195 LAKGHYGEFDPESY
+195 LAKNHYSSFDPENY

-214 QGLSM
+214 QSLSM
-219 ALNSNTDIEI
+219 AL
-229 MISSNDQV
+229 SSNSEIEQMITSTEESTV
-237 SQPMKSENN
+237 LEVPENSPQMKNDAVKSD
-246 LSINE
+246 S
-251 SESFSNKPNLVP
+251 KPTGDV
-263 DGNVED
+263 DD
-269 LILTVV
+269 IILNII
-275 RNSSNVDGMPYDS
+275 RSSSNPDGMPYDS
-288 IVLACTE
+288 IVLACVE

-310 RDIKCQIIE
+310 RDIKCEIIE

>member
-1 MGGASMINQTRVGR
+1 MGGATMMNQVRFGR

-42 FIITKLGAKINR
+42 FIITKLGAKVNR

-66 RDGDNGPSYSG
+66 REGDNGPTYSG
-77 QLRDATGGVHRF
+77 HLRDATGGVHRF

-113 RFLMMMVGRARWFES
+113 RFLMMMIGRARWFES

-135 SFRAEEFCIV
+135 SFRAEEFTTV
-145 EREVYVNWLVETSAA
+145 ERSVYVNWLVEASAA
-160 TLRRLAAYSASLGS
+160 TLRRLDAYNLSLES
-174 DNNSDALEA
+174 ENTNESLKS
-183 AGVPSDLIEGMI
+183 AGVPADLIEGMI
-195 LAKGHYGEFDPESY
+195 LAKNHYSSFDPENY

-214 QGLSM
+214 QSLSM
-219 ALNSNTDIEI
+219 AL
-229 MISSNDQV
+229 SSNSEIEQIITSTEESTMLEV
-237 SQPMKSENN
+237 PENSPQMKNDAVKSD
-246 LSINE
+246 S
-251 SESFSNKPNLVP
+251 KPTGDVDDVIL
-263 DGNVED
+263 NV
-269 LILTVV
+269 I
-275 RNSSNVDGMPYDS
+275 RSSSNPDGMPYDS
-288 IVLACTE
+288 IVLACVE

-310 RDIKCQIIE
+310 RDIKCEIIE